1 MTTVAVLGTGIMGAP
16 MARNLAVAGF
26 DVRAWNRTPDK
37 AQAIEGVEAV
47 RTPYDAMTGADV
59 VLTMLADADA
69 VEETVCADDAL
80 RRAAPA
86 VWVQSATV
94 GVAGTER
101 LRKLADDAGV
111 TYVDAPVLGTRAP
124 AEKGQLTVLASGP
137 DGVREQL
144 RPVFDAI
151 GAKTVWLGAA
161 GESTRLKLVVNSWLI
176 ALNSAVAEGL
186 SLARA
191 LGLDPQQFLDTIAGG
206 PLDVGYAHL
215 KGAMMLRGE
224 FPTSFPV
231 WGAAKDAGLVLDA
244 AASAGLDLKVAA
256 AARQELQAAAD
267 AGHADDDMAAVIRG
281 VG

>member
-1 MTTVAVLGTGIMGAP
+1 
-16 MARNLAVAGF
+16 
-26 DVRAWNRTPDK
+26 
-37 AQAIEGVEAV
+37 
-47 RTPYDAMTGADV
+47 
-59 VLTMLADADA
+59 
-69 VEETVCADDAL
+69 
-80 RRAAPA
+80 
-86 VWVQSATV
+86 
-94 GVAGTER
+94 
-101 LRKLADDAGV
+101 
-111 TYVDAPVLGTRAP
+111 
-124 AEKGQLTVLASGP
+124 
-137 DGVREQL
+137 
-144 RPVFDAI
+144 
-151 GAKTVWLGAA
+151 
-161 GESTRLKLVVNSWLI
+161 
-176 ALNSAVAEGL
+176 L